1 MFNRNEID
9 RLINMQTKLIVKKQ
23 RLQDTTKA
31 KLSAI
36 ENKIDKLTSDAFVK
50 RQEMEYKLKELDR
63 DITKIAGQ
71 IELERTYAAS
81 GVPAQELDK
90 YAKAEKEKTPQYRV
104 K

>member
-1 MFNRNEID
+1 MFNKNEID
-9 RLINMQTKLIVKKQ
+9 MLISKQCKLIVKKQ
-23 RLQDTTKA
+23 RLQDSTKA
-31 KLSAI
+31 KLSVI

-50 RQEMEYKLKELDR
+50 KQQTEYKTKELER
-63 DITKIAGQ
+63 EIAKLAGQ

-81 GVPAQELDK
+81 GVPAEEIDK